1 MVRPLSEPLNPT
13 HKPTPAKQVAR
24 MSPDGNPDGLRVIM
38 ENEGK
43 LIEGFHI
50 NISNYIRFNTS
61 KLEYYS
67 PYGEDHPVITKNDQR
82 EGCGNPSGIERAL
95 RGCGLLAGSQWIA
108 TPFRLAMTIHGL

>member
-1 MVRPLSEPLNPT
+1 MVRPPSEALNST
-13 HKPTPAKQVAR
+13 HKTSPAKQVAL

-82 EGCGNPSGIERAL
+82 EGRGNPSGLERAL
-95 RGCGLLAGSQWIA
+95 MGFGSRIGSQWIA
-108 TPFRLAMTIHGL
+108 TG